1 MKVCVKKSKG
11 FEGKIPVPG
20 DKSISHR
27 AAFIG
32 ALASGETEISNF
44 LDAGD
49 CLTTLDCLQKIGVQV
64 KRKKGRKITI
74 KGKSLFSFS
83 EPEPILEAENSGTT
97 ARFLLGLLS
106 GQNFF
111 SVVAGDSSLQKR
123 PMKRIVEPLRR
134 MGAWIDGRNHGNH
147 LPLAIRGQE
156 LKGIKYRIPLPS
168 AQLKSAL
175 ILASL
180 LSEGESEIEEPIPS
194 RDHTERM
201 LDYLGADIKKGNN
214 LIKIYGRRPFEGQE
228 IIIPGDFSSA
238 SFFITA
244 ATIVENSNAVLPG
257 IGINPTRTGLLKILK
272 KMGGRIDIQEEKSVC
287 QEPVG
292 TVTVSSSSLKGVEIK
307 AEEIP
312 TLIDEIPLIA
322 LLATQAKGKTKIRGA
337 SELRVKESDRI
348 AALACNFKKMGVG
361 IEEMEDGFRI
371 EGPQTLRG
379 ASVQSFGDHRM
390 AMAMAV
396 AGLVAEGET
405 EIEDFAC
412 HYVSFPN
419 FNYLLK
425 KWENG

>member
-1 MKVCVKKSKG
+1 MKAVVKRSKG
-11 FEGKIPVPG
+11 FRGEILVPQ
-20 DKSISHR
+20 DKSICHR

-32 ALASGETEISNF
+32 ALASGSTEIANF
-44 LDAGD
+44 LDADD
-49 CLTTLDCLQKIGVQV
+49 CLATLRCLQKLGVEV
-64 KRKKGRKITI
+64 AREKDHRTTI
-74 KGKSLFSFS
+74 KGKNLFGFR
-83 EPEPILEAENSGTT
+83 EPRTILDTQNSGTT

-111 SVVAGDSSLQKR
+111 SVVTGDSSLRRR
-123 PMKRIVEPLRR
+123 PMKRVVEPLRQ
-134 MGAWIDGRNHGNH
+134 MGALIDGRDRGNH
-147 LPLAIRGQE
+147 LPLAVRGQR
-156 LKGIKYRIPLPS
+156 LNGMKHRLSVPS

-201 LDYLGADIKKGNN
+201 LDYLGAAIKKENN
-214 LIKIYGRRPFEGQE
+214 LIKIHGRRTFEGQK

-244 ATIVENSNAVLPG
+244 ATLIENSNVVLPDV
-257 IGINPTRTGLLKILK
+257 GINPTRTGFMNILL
-272 KMGGRIDIQEEKSVC
+272 KMGGRINIHDEKTVC
-287 QEPVG
+287 NEPVG
-292 TVTVSSSSLKGVEIK
+292 TLVVSSSSLKGKEIQSD
-307 AEEIP
+307 EIP

-322 LLATQAKGKTKIRGA
+322 LLAAQAKGKTIIRGA

-348 AALACNFKKMGVG
+348 AALACNFKKMGLE

-379 ASVQSFGDHRM
+379 ASLQSFGDHRM

-396 AGLVAEGET
+396 AGLIAEGET

-412 HYVSFPN
+412 HNISFPN
-419 FNYLLK
+419 FYSLLK